1 MLSNLKTHYKAVAIN
16 QYRSVGL
23 QKGGHPGTSP
33 ADGPDTDLCVCTV
46 VSDQGHLRCRLR
58 GSSVHGTVPARTPK
72 WDALFPPGDLPS
84 PGMGPASDV
93 APAVRGILD
102 HRTTRQAP
110 RTQTPMVKYSDN
122 VAKTVCGERTASSTN
137 GYTCNE

>member
-110 RTQTPMVKYSDN
+110 RTQNPNTY
-122 VAKTVCGERTASSTN
+122 GQIL
-137 GYTCNE
+137 